1 LGIGILFD
9 EAKAAAPLQF
19 ARDHNDPREL
29 QPIDIQ
35 TMMQATAELAARL
48 VTLQNIMKPLE
59 DDYTA
64 ILKEPPR

>member
-1 LGIGILFD
+1 
-9 EAKAAAPLQF
+9 
-19 ARDHNDPREL
+19 
-29 QPIDIQ
+29 
-35 TMMQATAELAARL
+35 MQATAELAARL